1 MFISSTSGGAMS
13 RQSRRE
19 REKERI
25 RIEILDTAEAVFA
38 VHGFHNTTI
47 SMIAAAVELSVGS
60 IYNFFPSKE
69 VLFQSIMEIRSRE
82 GLGKLREAADA
93 LSCPLD
99 KLRSVISMKVRFF
112 IEHYG
117 FFRIFMGVA
126 TASYRPQIE
135 KDQPVI
141 IQYHEY
147 MDWIESIFQEAIAL
161 GKIKPFDARFL
172 AVSVEGLTFGLIE
185 HWDRLKDVSDTRK
198 ITDMIEEVF
207 FSGILPQD

>member
-1 MFISSTSGGAMS
+1 MS

-25 RIEILDTAEAVFA
+25 RTEIMDAAETVFA
-38 VHGFHNTTI
+38 AHGFHNTTI

-69 VLFQSIMEIRSRE
+69 VLFQSIIDTRARE
-82 GLGKLREAADA
+82 GLGMLREAADA
-93 LSCPLD
+93 LSCPVE
-99 KLRSVISMKVRFF
+99 KLRAVISMKVRFF

-126 TASYRPQIE
+126 AASYRPQID
-135 KDQPVI
+135 KDQPVLMH
-141 IQYHEY
+141 YHEY
-147 MDWIESIFQEAIAL
+147 MDWVESIFREAAAL

-172 AVSVEGLTFGLIE
+172 AVGVEGLTFGLIE
-185 HWDRLKDVSDTRK
+185 HWERLKDVGDPRQ
-198 ITDMIEEVF
+198 ITDMIEDVF
-207 FSGILPQD
+207 FSGILTGH